1 MSPPVSSVVSGI
13 LNGAPRRRRARM
25 SEPRAES
32 RAEAFLRGYKTFV
45 RRNRALLTAV
55 EQGAA
60 GLVWFVPDGAN
71 AEIYAEAASSLV
83 GVVGTLNEHLVPED
97 SSDDEFEDAKETP
110 EEEDGEDEASE
121 GDVGT
126 AAAGPEPRRPA
137 EFPDDDSAKNAD
149 AGAGAPPSA
158 KTDPG
163 ASSSASGGSSRAS
176 TSARVSAFLEA
187 VPVPMCLALISQVE
201 VLTEMLAKRRAR
213 RRGDPSDEGLG
224 PTVAL
229 EAVRAFA
236 KTVLW
241 SHQRGKLLVDDGLS
255 REQLGE
261 EVEGDEVERSSDPS
275 AAPGLAAP
283 PGPGFDRERR
293 AALVEQSLHAALGEF
308 AAGRLG
314 GATHRVARARVRAVR
329 LERLRR
335 DAKRFFVR
343 SLRDEIV
350 LARKR
355 ETVRAARVF
364 VLGVSVRLRV
374 EKRGFLF
381 LRLREPKRRRVGP
394 ERFFFLGHVAA
405 NLGVLDA
412 EPLAR
417 ARLLAKPVLFHRLR
431 VQPHESQRVRDERLL
446 DVPVELGVRREAG
459 RVVHLDQPTLQLLV
473 QHHVHAE
480 KLETRRRGGVGD
492 RIVDVFVRRNRIV
505 DFFEPVLV
513 PARRRAAP
521 VHPPHGVAVVV
532 PQRRR
537 RRDHRLHAHVDHGG
551 PDAIEI
557 VPVAPHP
564 RFQTPAHGPLAR

>member
-1 MSPPVSSVVSGI
+1 
-13 LNGAPRRRRARM
+13 M

-110 EEEDGEDEASE
+110 EEEDGEEEASE

-293 AALVEQSLHAALGEF
+293 AALALHALYQFRLKAYHEREARELAKLTARREEAASGENPAGPSGPGPGPGPGP
-308 AAGRLG
+308 AAGEERSG
-314 GATHRVARARVRAVR
+314 ENDATPASPRPAASPGAASAVGSPN
-329 LERLRR
+329 
-335 DAKRFFVR
+335 ATAS
-343 SLRDEIV
+343 SLP
-350 LARKR
+350 
-355 ETVRAARVF
+355 
-364 VLGVSVRLRV
+364 SVPP
-374 EKRGFLF
+374 E
-381 LRLREPKRRRVGP
+381 LRLPPPPPPG
-394 ERFFFLGHVAA
+394 LTLAD
-405 NLGVLDA
+405 VLMKD
-412 EPLAR
+412 R
-417 ARLLAKPVLFHRLR
+417 ARLTLKLVGEALHIARPLLYANSMRKHGRKSWRPVLLSAVVDAAMFTCLNAAAGPGEAHF
-431 VQPHESQRVRDERLL
+431 SAGER
-446 DVPVELGVRREAG
+446 
-459 RVVHLDQPTLQLLV
+459 
-473 QHHVHAE
+473 AE
-480 KLETRRRGGVGD
+480 MR
-492 RIVDVFVRRNRIV
+492 
-505 DFFEPVLV
+505 
-513 PARRRAAP
+513 RRRALLAYYLLRSP
-521 VHPPHGVAVVV
+521 VFDGATRPALGALGWFLRPVPLVGGVYAKAVDIAEDVNE
-532 PQRRR
+532 
-537 RRDHRLHAHVDHGG
+537 HFAY
-551 PDAIEI
+551 
-557 VPVAPHP
+557 
-564 RFQTPAHGPLAR
+564 TY

>member
-1 MSPPVSSVVSGI
+1 
-13 LNGAPRRRRARM
+13 M

-110 EEEDGEDEASE
+110 EEEDGEEEASE

-137 EFPDDDSAKNAD
+137 GFPDDDSAKNAD

-261 EVEGDEVERSSDPS
+261 EVEGDEVERSATRSRPGPRGAAGARVRQGS
-275 AAPGLAAP
+275 AAPRSRCTRCTSSGSRRTTSGRRASSRNSRRAERRRRAVKTPRGLRGRGRGRGRGRRREKSARGERRHPGVAAAGGLPGRGVRGRVPERHRVLAAVRAPGVAPSPPPP
-283 PGPGFDRERR
+283 PGLTLAD
-293 AALVEQSLHAALGEF
+293 
-308 AAGRLG
+308 
-314 GATHRVARARVRAVR
+314 
-329 LERLRR
+329 
-335 DAKRFFVR
+335 
-343 SLRDEIV
+343 V
-350 LARKR
+350 LMK
-355 ETVRAARVF
+355 
-364 VLGVSVRLRV
+364 
-374 EKRGFLF
+374 
-381 LRLREPKRRRVGP
+381 
-394 ERFFFLGHVAA
+394 
-405 NLGVLDA
+405 D
-412 EPLAR
+412 R
-417 ARLLAKPVLFHRLR
+417 ARLTLKLVGEALHIARPLLYANSMRKHGRKSWRPVLLSAVVDAAMFTCLNAAAGPGEAHF
-431 VQPHESQRVRDERLL
+431 SAGER
-446 DVPVELGVRREAG
+446 
-459 RVVHLDQPTLQLLV
+459 
-473 QHHVHAE
+473 AE
-480 KLETRRRGGVGD
+480 MR
-492 RIVDVFVRRNRIV
+492 
-505 DFFEPVLV
+505 
-513 PARRRAAP
+513 RRRALLAYYLLRSP
-521 VHPPHGVAVVV
+521 VFDGATRPALGALGWFLRPVPLVGGVYAKAVDIAEDVNE
-532 PQRRR
+532 
-537 RRDHRLHAHVDHGG
+537 HFAY
-551 PDAIEI
+551 
-557 VPVAPHP
+557 
-564 RFQTPAHGPLAR
+564 TY